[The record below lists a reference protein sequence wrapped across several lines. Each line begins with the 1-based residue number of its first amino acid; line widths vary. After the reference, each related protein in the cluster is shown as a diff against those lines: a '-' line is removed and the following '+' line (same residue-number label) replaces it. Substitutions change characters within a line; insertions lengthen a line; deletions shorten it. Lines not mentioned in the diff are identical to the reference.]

1 MNADL
6 IWNKG
11 SGLFS
16 QLHSSFFLVL
26 FTPHV
31 LFHTPCNTRGQ
42 QFPVQTTNKA
52 SATPCHLWPWI
63 KDMQDAQKLF
73 SSALPDVPVIEISN
87 KSTGVALL
95 SLKSRKL
102 TPKACYS
109 GAYWNQRKR
118 TFFSATHAEDIEPN
132 MQLRFKNV
140 NVMHVWLSIE

>member
-1 MNADL
+1 MEQRL
-6 IWNKG
+6 RFVFTTPFI
-11 SGLFS
+11 LFFWYC
-16 QLHSSFFLVL
+16 LHHMSYFTHLVTPGVNSSLYE
-26 FTPHV
+26 
-31 LFHTPCNTRGQ
+31 
-42 QFPVQTTNKA
+42 QTTNKA

-63 KDMQDAQKLF
+63 KDMQDVQKLF